1 MSRWLL
7 LLAGIALGIGFM
19 QWRDQVGSAA
29 RPIAVVEDD
38 DDTRESRSSRATQVE
53 LTPGEIAL
61 VGLELGTPVTARVAP
76 EVETTGRVADTADL
90 LSLLREL
97 RAARAAADAADGI
110 VTTLGERLARLRAL
124 SSRGEITVAREM
136 AALEVDYQRER
147 QAASARVAQ
156 VDALDTAL
164 LARWGVALAALVRTG
179 SAVLAPLEA
188 GDARLIAFVADGQ
201 APGTVHV
208 AADGQRAAAVPAQ
221 VLGPAAT
228 TLGGT
233 AGRSFLALA
242 QDDRLR
248 VGMALTVWLPT
259 ATSPVDG
266 VLLPASA
273 LVWHHGAQWYYSTSD
288 GATFDRHPLGAARAV
303 GADFLVPAAQAP
315 SGRIVLR
322 GAQALLAEEYR
333 DAIPEE
339 DDD

>member
-7 LLAGIALGIGFM
+7 LLAGVALGVGVM
-19 QWRDQVGSAA
+19 LWWDHVGSAG
-29 RPIAVVEDD
+29 RPIAVIEEDD
-38 DDTRESRSSRATQVE
+38 DVHESPGSRATRVVLMPE
-53 LTPGEIAL
+53 EIAL
-61 VGLELGTPVTARVAP
+61 VGLELVTPVPARVAP
-76 EVETTGRVADTADL
+76 EVETAGRVADAADL

-110 VTTLGERLARLRAL
+110 VSTLGERLARLRAL
-124 SSRGEITVAREM
+124 SGRGEITVAREL
-136 AALEVDYQRER
+136 AALELDYRRER
-147 QAASARVAQ
+147 QAASARAAQ

-164 LARWGVALAALVRTG
+164 LARWGVALAALVRTE
-179 SAVLAPLEA
+179 SPVLAPLEA
-188 GDARLIAFVADGQ
+188 GDARLIAFVADRQ

-208 AADGQRAAAVPAQ
+208 AADGQRAAAVPAR
-221 VLGPAAT
+221 VLGAAAT
-228 TLGGT
+228 TLGG
-233 AGRSFLALA
+233 ASGRSFLALA
-242 QDDRLR
+242 QDERLR

-259 ATSPVDG
+259 ASSPIDG
-266 VLLPASA
+266 VVLPASA
-273 LVWHHGAQWYYSTSD
+273 VVWHHGAQWYYATSD

-315 SGRIVLR
+315 SGRIVIR